1 MKLLFILDIITQY
14 MITNVVFFFIF
25 MLYFVDIFFLQS
37 VLFKKTV

>member
-14 MITNVVFFFIF
+14 MITNVFFFIF